1 MPLDDTF
8 APLDSGF
15 MADELTPAD
24 LITAAAEPSAVT
36 VDGQSVQQRSVDE
49 LIAADRYAASKA
61 AASAVSTE
69 TGKKA
74 SAFRFLRFGKAQPPG
89 AV

>member
-1 MPLDDTF
+1 
-8 APLDSGF
+8 
-15 MADELTPAD
+15 MADELTPTD

-49 LIAADRYAASKA
+49 LIAADRYAAAKSA
-61 AASAVSTE
+61 AAAVSTE
-69 TGKKA
+69 TGKRA
-74 SAFRFLRFGKAQPPG
+74 SAFAFIKFGKAQPPG